1 VSPDLEKLITLQEI
15 DLKVQQLKTRL
26 TTIPAEREQIKDRF
40 NEFSSAFNEATEKL
54 EESRT
59 ERRRLERELEDT
71 QHHHEKYKEDLMKV
85 RNEKEYTTCLR
96 EIDSTKKAASQL
108 ETQLLQLMEQIETLE
123 AEVSKYAPQ
132 VENRRQAVEEELA
145 ACDRELVSTEQ
156 EIERIKLERDRMAS
170 SIPKPLFNNY
180 ERVARLRNGIALSEI
195 LNGSCSACRMKV
207 RPAAFSQVRKGD
219 QIIIC
224 ENCSR
229 ILYYRSNPE
238 PETAA
243 ATDLVRN

>member
-1 VSPDLEKLITLQEI
+1 MSPDLEKLITLQEI

-26 TTIPAEREQIKDRF
+26 TTIPAEREQIKARF
-40 NEFSSAFNEATEKL
+40 NEFSSAYNEASEKL

-59 ERRRLERELEDT
+59 ERGRLERELEDT
-71 QHHHEKYKEDLMKV
+71 QRHHEKYKEDLMKV

-108 ETQLLQLMEQIETLE
+108 ETQLLQLMEQIEKLE
-123 AEVSKYAPQ
+123 AEVNKYSPEI
-132 VENRRQAVEEELA
+132 ENRRIAVEEELTS
-145 ACDRELVSTEQ
+145 CDRELESTAQ
-156 EIERIKLERDRMAS
+156 EIEQIKVERDQMAKD
-170 SIPKPLFNNY
+170 IPKPLFSNY
-180 ERVARLRNGIALSEI
+180 ERVARLRGGIALSEI
-195 LNGSCSACRMKV
+195 YNGSCSACRMKV
-207 RPAAFSQVRKGD
+207 RPQAFSQVRKGD

-238 PETAA
+238 TETAA
-243 ATDLVRN
+243 ASDLVRN